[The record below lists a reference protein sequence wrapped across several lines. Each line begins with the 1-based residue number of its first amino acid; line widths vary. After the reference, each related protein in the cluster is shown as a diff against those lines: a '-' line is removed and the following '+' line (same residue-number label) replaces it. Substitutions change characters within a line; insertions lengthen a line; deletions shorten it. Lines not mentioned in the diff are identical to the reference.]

1 MVMTW
6 IAVRSASTAWPS
18 APFSLGLM
26 RGLFFLA
33 AWTCVSSFAESPT
46 PAEAPHGVGNPKELT
61 EPVKLVAADIIMN
74 GSESVCGKLRGANGK
89 EFWFYLERGPWA
101 FEPHREEGLYVGY
114 MSGHITETARARFDG
129 WTEADFCLLLER
141 AIRSEFRWDLETRR
155 LVPTDTSAF
164 DSRSQMESSGRS
176 AAKKLLRHAE
186 TLLKRKESYMSPS
199 KT

>member
-1 MVMTW
+1 
-6 IAVRSASTAWPS
+6 
-18 APFSLGLM
+18 M
-26 RGLFFLA
+26 RALLFFA
-33 AWTCVSSFAESPT
+33 TWTCVSSFARSPS
-46 PAEAPHGVGNPKELT
+46 PADAPRGVENPKELT
-61 EPVKLVAADIIMN
+61 EPVKLVAADVTMN

-114 MSGHITETARARFDG
+114 MSGRIPETARARFDG

-141 AIRSEFRWDLETRR
+141 AIRSEFRWDSARGR
-155 LVPTDTSAF
+155 LVPTDMSAF
-164 DSRSQMESSGRS
+164 DDRSQMESFGRS

-186 TLLKRKESYMSPS
+186 AILKRKESYMSPS